1 MAKKV
6 RRQSYFE
13 EQVMRAHDPMFF
25 KAMLDEDIRRQVPR
39 IVRDI
44 RNCNI
49 PDQYLNYLTQ
59 DRIISACIYVAQGQ
73 YNNALITVKAL
84 QFYIEKELTPQKI
97 YANVDLNV
105 ERQRAS
111 NLLSIATNKMLVWDA
126 CCRMFDGIQR
136 GYDIKYMLGFILV
149 LDQNMFKNI

>member
-1 MAKKV
+1 MAKK
-6 RRQSYFE
+6 RQSYFE

-49 PDQYLNYLTQ
+49 PEQYLSYFQQ
-59 DRIISACIYVAQGQ
+59 DRILSACLWVSQNQ
-73 YNNALITVKAL
+73 YNDAFIMVKAL
-84 QFYIEKELTPQKI
+84 QHYIEKELTAQKI
-97 YANVDLNV
+97 YANINLNV

-111 NLLSIATNKMLVWDA
+111 NLLSIATNKMLVWDQ
-126 CCRMFDGIQR
+126 CCKMFDGIQR
-136 GYDIKYMLGFILV
+136 GYDIKYMLGYLLM
-149 LDQNMFKNI
+149 LDNSMFRNI